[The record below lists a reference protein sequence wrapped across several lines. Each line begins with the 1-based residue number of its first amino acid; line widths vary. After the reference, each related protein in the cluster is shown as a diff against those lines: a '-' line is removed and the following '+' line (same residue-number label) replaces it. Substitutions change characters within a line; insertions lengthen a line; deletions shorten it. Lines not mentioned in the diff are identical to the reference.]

1 MKKHIALLLTLV
13 LLGTMFLT
21 ACGNDTAVS
30 QAPSGDPGASS
41 TDAAPELSGEI
52 VVATWAGDPY
62 ESAWKDKAAE
72 FEEKT
77 GVKVTIDAVPW
88 ENLREK
94 CILELASQTGA
105 YDVLYVHPS
114 WFEEFVNNDY
124 LVPVEEYATQEE
136 IDAYVPNLVADYS
149 RNGKA
154 YGLPDFIAT
163 QVLAYR
169 TDIFEE
175 KNLKAPESWD
185 ELLEVCEA
193 LKGSDEYAPITFPG
207 KKGGTLASVFS
218 AFLVSNGGWYRN
230 DAGEPNVNSTEAV
243 ETAEFLAKLAQYEP
257 SGYLNVHWDENG
269 KIAAGGKAAMA
280 VIMTINSAWLEDAE
294 SSATAGKWAYV
305 PIKSNDGTPGGI
317 VDNYCWSV
325 ASDSQNKDAA
335 GAFVKFITDTDAQIY
350 FTEKSSTC
358 GATNA
363 YYENTELQKSQPVL
377 VAMQETLTN
386 TKPAPSW
393 GTWAAEQEVLEVSL
407 QDVMSGK
414 LSAKDAMEQ
423 VQAKMTEE

>member
-1 MKKHIALLLTLV
+1 M
-13 LLGTMFLT
+13 
-21 ACGNDTAVS
+21 
-30 QAPSGDPGASS
+30 
-41 TDAAPELSGEI
+41 
-52 VVATWAGDPY
+52 
-62 ESAWKDKAAE
+62 
-72 FEEKT
+72 
-77 GVKVTIDAVPW
+77 KVTIDAVPW

-335 GAFVKFITDTDAQIY
+335 GAFVEVYHRYRRTDLLHREVKHLWCNQRLLREY
-350 FTEKSSTC
+350 R
-358 GATNA
+358 
-363 YYENTELQKSQPVL
+363 
-377 VAMQETLTN
+377 
-386 TKPAPSW
+386 
-393 GTWAAEQEVLEVSL
+393 AAEIPAGACGHAGNPDQHQAGSL
-407 QDVMSGK
+407 LGNLGGGAGGSGSQSAGMS
-414 LSAKDAMEQ
+414 
-423 VQAKMTEE
+423 